1 MVSHNKFT
9 FTVTPDIAGQRL
21 DSVIADNV
29 PDCSRSNAAALI
41 RKDLVRVDGAVQKPG
56 YKVRGLQEISVIVP
70 PPSPISLLPEPVL
83 FEILFEDAALIVV
96 NKPAGLVVHPA
107 AGHNS
112 GTLVHGLLHHC
123 PTMEGIGGELRPG
136 IVHRLDKDTS
146 GVMVVAKKH
155 SAHLALSMQFK
166 QRRIKKIY
174 QAVVAGRV
182 KENQGCID
190 LPVGRH
196 PVDRKKMSTTSSK
209 SRAACT
215 LWRVQERLPG
225 ATLLELDLKTGRTHQ
240 VRVHC
245 HAIGH
250 PVIGDPVYRGKVPKP
265 LGKHALETERILK
278 SATRQLLHA
287 RLLSFTHPE
296 SGHLVTFEAPLPD
309 DMVRV
314 LDALRKLAES
324 DSNKSEIRSTKY
336 ETNPKSE

>member
-1 MVSHNKFT
+1 MVSHTNFT
-9 FTVTPDIAGQRL
+9 FTVTQDSAGRRL
-21 DSVIADNV
+21 DNVISENV
-29 PDCSRSNAAALI
+29 PDCTRSYAATLI
-41 RKDLVRVDGAVQKPG
+41 RKDLVRVDGEQQKTG
-56 YKVRGLQEISVIVP
+56 YKVRVLQEICVHVP
-70 PPSPISLLPEPVL
+70 PPVPTTLLPEPVS
-83 FEILFEDAALIVV
+83 FEILFEDAAVIVV

-107 AGHNS
+107 AGHYT

-123 PTMEGIGGELRPG
+123 PNMEGIGGELRPG

-155 SAHLALSMQFK
+155 SVHLALSMQFK
-166 QRRIKKIY
+166 QRRIKKSY
-174 QAVVAGRV
+174 QAVVAGSVR
-182 KENQGCID
+182 EDQGCID

-196 PVDRKKMSTTSSK
+196 PVDRKKMSTVSSK

-215 LWRVQERLPG
+215 LWLVQERLPG

-250 PVIGDPVYRGKVPKP
+250 PIIGDPVYGGRVPKP
-265 LGKHALETERILK
+265 PGKHALEIERILK

-287 RLLSFTHPE
+287 RKLSFTHPE
-296 SGHLVTFEAPLPD
+296 SGQLVTLEAPLPE

-314 LDALRKLAES
+314 IDALRKLRLNDS
-324 DSNKSEIRSTKY
+324 DKYKIRISKC
-336 ETNPKSE
+336 E